1 MRFSRI
7 STFASVAAISV
18 LALSGCGGGT
28 AGGGETDSSAIITAD
43 SVEPQN
49 PLVPTNT
56 SENGGGV
63 VVGSIFSGLIVYDE
77 DGKPQ
82 NDLAES
88 IDSDDNQNWTIK
100 IKKDKKFT
108 NGEPVTAQSFVDS
121 WNYGAAVKNAQSG
134 ANFFSPIE
142 GYDDVSKEG
151 AEEDKMSG
159 LQVVDDNTFTVK
171 LKSPQSDF
179 NLRLGY
185 SAYVPMPESAF
196 KDMKAFGE
204 NPVGYG
210 PYKMAK
216 EGAWQHNT
224 QIDLVKND
232 DYDGPQ
238 TAKNG
243 GVTFKLYQNPDTA
256 YQDLLANNLD
266 VLRQIPTSAL
276 GSYKDDLGDRSL
288 DEPYAG
294 NQTIA
299 IPYYLKNWSGEAGK
313 LRRQALSMAIDR
325 DEVIK
330 VILNGTRKPA
340 TDMTAPVLEGYKDDV
355 KNSENTKFDKDKAKE
370 LWEQAEKIQPYDTSE
385 KFTVAYN
392 ADAGGHKKWVDAVTN
407 QIKNNLGI
415 EAEGKS
421 YSTFKEVRTDA
432 TSGKLTGAVRSG
444 WLGDYPSLY
453 NFMEPTYTK
462 GANSNDSKYDNPEFE
477 KKLNEGLQAKDKDAA
492 NKAFQ
497 EADSMLLEDL
507 PAIPL
512 WYQQANIGWSE
523 SVSNVKASW
532 NGTPMYFDVEKS
544 S

>member
-63 VVGSIFSGLIVYDE
+63 VVGSIFSGLIAYDE

-82 NDLAES
+82 NDLADS

-151 AEEDKMSG
+151 SEEDKMSG

-238 TAKNG
+238 KAKNG

-266 VLRQIPTSAL
+266 VLQQIPT
-276 GSYKDDLGDRSL
+276 
-288 DEPYAG
+288 
-294 NQTIA
+294 
-299 IPYYLKNWSGEAGK
+299 
-313 LRRQALSMAIDR
+313 
-325 DEVIK
+325 
-330 VILNGTRKPA
+330 
-340 TDMTAPVLEGYKDDV
+340 
-355 KNSENTKFDKDKAKE
+355 
-370 LWEQAEKIQPYDTSE
+370 
-385 KFTVAYN
+385 
-392 ADAGGHKKWVDAVTN
+392 
-407 QIKNNLGI
+407 
-415 EAEGKS
+415 
-421 YSTFKEVRTDA
+421 
-432 TSGKLTGAVRSG
+432 
-444 WLGDYPSLY
+444 
-453 NFMEPTYTK
+453 
-462 GANSNDSKYDNPEFE
+462 
-477 KKLNEGLQAKDKDAA
+477 
-492 NKAFQ
+492 
-497 EADSMLLEDL
+497 
-507 PAIPL
+507 
-512 WYQQANIGWSE
+512 
-523 SVSNVKASW
+523 
-532 NGTPMYFDVEKS
+532 
-544 S
+544 